1 MSDEQNDDLIPT
13 AESVQIGGAYGRE
26 EVAAF
31 DVGVFLVLAAM
42 VAFMVV
48 TNLWLRWKADC
59 DSVFPW
65 LGRLF
70 DSIFG
75 RSDSNPEA

>member
-13 AESVQIGGAYGRE
+13 TESAQIGGAYERDQD
-26 EVAAF
+26 ATF
-31 DVGVFLVLAAM
+31 DVGLFLVLAAM

-48 TNLWLRWKADC
+48 TNLWLRWRADR

-75 RSDSNPEA
+75 RSDSSPET

>member
-1 MSDEQNDDLIPT
+1 MSDEQNDDLIST
-13 AESVQIGGAYGRE
+13 TESVQIGGAYGRDE
-26 EVAAF
+26 GAAF

-42 VAFMVV
+42 IAFVVV
-48 TNLWLRWKADC
+48 TNLWLRWKAER
-59 DSVFPW
+59 DSVFRW

-75 RSDSNPEA
+75 RSDSSPEA